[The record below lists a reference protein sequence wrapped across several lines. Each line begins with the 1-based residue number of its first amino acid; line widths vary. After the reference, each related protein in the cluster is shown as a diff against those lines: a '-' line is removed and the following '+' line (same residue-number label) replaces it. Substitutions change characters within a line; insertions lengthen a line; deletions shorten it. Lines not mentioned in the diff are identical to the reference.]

1 MKKCE
6 QCKVNVNT
14 EHNTCPLCFGELVE
28 TEGRPSKDLFK
39 PKVEKVVNK
48 HKEILVKIFLFLSII
63 AVVASLLVN
72 LLTKPLPLWSLLVV
86 LAIFYCWVLIG
97 HTILSSRSILEKLI
111 LQIGTIIG
119 LLFVCEWVS
128 GESKWM
134 VDYVIPSIAI
144 LISVILFILAQALK
158 GHKGVMSFFIMI
170 CMFVIITGLILI
182 LNLSTFKLLNII
194 AIATEGVCL
203 IGIILFSGKALKTEL
218 SKKFYV

>member
-6 QCKVNVNT
+6 HCKVNVNT
-14 EHNTCPLCFGELVE
+14 EYSTCPLCFRELTE

-39 PKVEKVVNK
+39 PKVENVKNE
-48 HKEILVKIFLFLSII
+48 HKEILIKIFLFLSII
-63 AVVASLLVN
+63 VTVACLLTN
-72 LLTKPLPLWSLLVV
+72 LLTRVYLLWSLLVIIAV
-86 LAIFYCWVLIG
+86 FYCWVLVG
-97 HTILSSRSILEKLI
+97 HTILSKRSILEKLI

-134 VDYVIPSIAI
+134 VDYVIPSISI

-158 GHKGVMSFFIMI
+158 NHKGVMSFFLMI
-170 CMFVIITGLILI
+170 CLLIIITGVILI
-182 LNLSTFKLLNII
+182 FKLAEYKLLNVI
-194 AIATEGVCL
+194 AVATEAICL
-203 IGIILFSGKALKTEL
+203 IGIILFSGKALRLEL